1 MDISIEQ
8 GSVTDIATPL
18 LAVNLFEG
26 VAISGGATGAVDRAL
41 GGLISQMIAD
51 GEFKGKLEEVAV
63 IHTMGKIPAQRVAV
77 VGLGSQDKFGLEAIR
92 RASGAVLKKAR
103 ELKIKS
109 YHTVVHGAGSGGME
123 SAGCAQA
130 VVEGAVLASYGYRE
144 FKSGDEENGAVERM
158 SFVEMDAGKVAQIER
173 GVARGKAFT
182 LANTAARDLSA
193 APSNIAPP
201 EYLAER
207 ARQLAAQ
214 YGLDCRVM
222 GPEEMEKLGMGAIL
236 AVGQGSVH
244 PPRMIALKYLGDPGS
259 QRLLAIVGKGI
270 TFDTGGISIKP
281 AENMDRMKYDKS
293 GAAAVLGAMQ
303 GLAELKLKVN
313 VLAVIAAAENMPSG
327 NAYRPGDIVRAAN
340 GKSIEVISTDAE
352 GRLVLA
358 DALVYAERQGADTLV
373 DLATLTGGVVVALG
387 TGGAGVMGNDDALIQ
402 QLIEAGNRSGE
413 RLWQLPIWDDYLWEQ
428 MRSEFA
434 DMKNTGGRYGSAP
447 IGALFIQQF
456 VDKAR
461 WAHLDIA
468 GTAWI
473 GGDQPNLPKSYLP
486 KGPSGFGTR
495 LLLEFIQNRAE
506 G

>member
-26 VAISGGATGAVDRAL
+26 VAIPGGATGAMDRAL

-270 TFDTGGISIKP
+270 TFDTGGISVS
-281 AENMDRMKYDKS
+281 YTH
-293 GAAAVLGAMQ
+293 L
-303 GLAELKLKVN
+303 
-313 VLAVIAAAENMPSG
+313 
-327 NAYRPGDIVRAAN
+327 RAH
-340 GKSIEVISTDAE
+340 ETRHD
-352 GRLVLA
+352 LVC
-358 DALVYAERQGADTLV
+358 
-373 DLATLTGGVVVALG
+373 
-387 TGGAGVMGNDDALIQ
+387 
-402 QLIEAGNRSGE
+402 
-413 RLWQLPIWDDYLWEQ
+413 
-428 MRSEFA
+428 
-434 DMKNTGGRYGSAP
+434 
-447 IGALFIQQF
+447 
-456 VDKAR
+456 
-461 WAHLDIA
+461 
-468 GTAWI
+468 
-473 GGDQPNLPKSYLP
+473 
-486 KGPSGFGTR
+486 R
-495 LLLEFIQNRAE
+495 LLL
-506 G
+506 